1 MRIVLQ
7 LWGRLWDRI
16 WLWLTD
22 YDLSDADIQRV
33 IAKARR
39 EMEADIQR
47 AISDAREE
55 LEREE
60 KEQGR

>member
-22 YDLSDADIQRV
+22 YDLSDADIQR
-33 IAKARR
+33 
-39 EMEADIQR
+39 

>member
-22 YDLSDADIQRV
+22 YDLSDADIQRA
-33 IAKARR
+33 IAKAR
-39 EMEADIQR
+39 A
-47 AISDAREE
+47 E

-60 KEQGR
+60 KERR

>member
-16 WLWLTD
+16 YLWLTD
-22 YDLSDADIQRV
+22 YDLSDADIQRA
-33 IAKARR
+33 IAKAR
-39 EMEADIQR
+39 A
-47 AISDAREE
+47 E

-60 KEQGR
+60 KERR